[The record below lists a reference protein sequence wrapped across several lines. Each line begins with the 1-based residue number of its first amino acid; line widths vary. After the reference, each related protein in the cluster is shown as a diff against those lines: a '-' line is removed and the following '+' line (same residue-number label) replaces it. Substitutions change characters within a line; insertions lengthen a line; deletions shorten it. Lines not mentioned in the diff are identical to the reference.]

1 MKKLY
6 ANTWAETDR
15 GVRIF
20 LLTGSD
26 RALVVDTGMTG
37 LDIRALVSAHTDL
50 PLQVLNTHAD
60 RDHIAGNAQ
69 FDAVYMHASE
79 TAFYHS
85 AGGGAVTPLFEGD
98 VIDLGGRALEV
109 VHLPGHTPGSITLL
123 DRSSRCLIGGDPIQ
137 ADGDIFMFGPQR
149 ELSAYIAGLRRLEK
163 RTDFDCVYPSH
174 AAEKV
179 SRDVIPALIEG
190 AEGILAG
197 EIPGVEAERF
207 GRRIRVCD
215 VGVSR
220 FLCEPAGE
228 KTKGERV

>member
-1 MKKLY
+1 MKKLFE
-6 ANTWAETDR
+6 NTWAETDR

-20 LLTGSD
+20 LLTGND
-26 RALVVDTGMTG
+26 RALVIDTGMTG
-37 LDIRALVSAHTDL
+37 LDIRALASAHTDL
-50 PLQVLNTHAD
+50 PLEVLNTHAD

-69 FDAVYMHASE
+69 FDAVYMHAAE
-79 TAFYHS
+79 TAFYHG

-98 VIDLGGRALEV
+98 VLDLGGRALEV

-123 DRSSRCLIGGDPIQ
+123 DRNSRCLIGGDPIQ

-149 ELSAYIAGLRRLEK
+149 DFSAYIAGLRRLEK

-179 SRDVIPALIEG
+179 SRDVIPALLAG
-190 AEGILAG
+190 AERILAG
-197 EIPGVEAERF
+197 EIPGEEAERF

-228 KTKGERV
+228 TKGERV